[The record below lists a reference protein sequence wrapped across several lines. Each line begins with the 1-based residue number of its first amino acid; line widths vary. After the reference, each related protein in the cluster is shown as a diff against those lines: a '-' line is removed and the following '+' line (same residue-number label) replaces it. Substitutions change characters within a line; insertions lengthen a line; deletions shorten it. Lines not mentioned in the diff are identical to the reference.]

1 MRLFI
6 AALACLVSLFV
17 PAISFSQVNYTIT
30 VNTDEAYQANLFF
43 QKSGVGA
50 KTVHIIAPDG
60 TELFSENWGLK
71 GADFKVN
78 GNNMLT
84 YFDRASDGWFVMDSE
99 QNEIDSV
106 YCLNGYTA
114 DNHDFM
120 ALSNGNYLLFAYD
133 MQPYAMD
140 TVVDGG
146 DPDAFVEGLIIQE
159 LDSDH
164 NLISEWSSWDYFHV
178 TENLYYEPWDQEELR
193 FIHANAIDIDFDG
206 HLLLCSRNL
215 DEITKINR
223 TTGEIIWR
231 WGGSQNQFEFI
242 NDYPFTHQH
251 SIRSLGNNRYLMYD
265 NGNFSNQYTGTGNL
279 SRAVEYEL
287 DTALMTAEKVWEFI
301 HPESLFTPSIGGVQ
315 RLPNGNTLIDFGNL
329 QALKLGSILMEVT
342 PENEIVFQLEYD
354 NGGNLYR
361 AHKHDWYFY
370 QGCTSAS
377 ACNYDP
383 DAEFDNNTCFFIG
396 DPCDDEDPDTYDDII
411 QETCECAG
419 TPYTLVDELA
429 ALSVRVY
436 PNPASNSLTID
447 LGDLDGVSTTIKL
460 YDSSSKL
467 VLEKR
472 SSSTLQIDVSSYA
485 KGLYTL
491 HLSTSDRILRSP
503 VVLE

>member
-1 MRLFI
+1 
-6 AALACLVSLFV
+6 
-17 PAISFSQVNYTIT
+17 
-30 VNTDEAYQANLFF
+30 
-43 QKSGVGA
+43 
-50 KTVHIIAPDG
+50 
-60 TELFSENWGLK
+60 
-71 GADFKVN
+71 
-78 GNNMLT
+78 
-84 YFDRASDGWFVMDSE
+84 
-99 QNEIDSV
+99 
-106 YCLNGYTA
+106 
-114 DNHDFM
+114 
-120 ALSNGNYLLFAYD
+120 LL
-133 MQPYAMD
+133 
-140 TVVDGG
+140 
-146 DPDAFVEGLIIQE
+146 
-159 LDSDH
+159 
-164 NLISEWSSWDYFHV
+164 
-178 TENLYYEPWDQEELR
+178 
-193 FIHANAIDIDFDG
+193 
-206 HLLLCSRNL
+206 
-215 DEITKINR
+215 
-223 TTGEIIWR
+223 
-231 WGGSQNQFEFI
+231 
-242 NDYPFTHQH
+242 
-251 SIRSLGNNRYLMYD
+251 YD
-265 NGNFSNQYTGTGNL
+265 NGNFSNQYTGTGNQ

-301 HPESLFTPSIGGVQ
+301 HPQSLFTPSIGGVQ

-329 QALKLGSILMEVT
+329 QALKLGSIVMEVT

-370 QGCTSAS
+370 QGCTSAP

-411 QETCECAG
+411 QETCECVG

-472 SSSTLQIDVSSYA
+472 SSSTLHIDVSSYA